1 MGCAACKIDYDCLDE
16 KIGNGDIR
24 DEKQLLEAVESG
36 IFVTRALVIY
46 CPSCREK
53 IERLNARI
61 ASRLRKQTLANIS
74 CLLDRAY
81 EERKS
86 EK

>member
-1 MGCAACKIDYDCLDE
+1 MGCAACKIDYDYLDE

-36 IFVTRALVIY
+36 LFMTRALVVY
-46 CPSCREK
+46 CPSCLKK

-74 CLLDRAY
+74 GLLDRAY